1 MEDSMFNN
9 SSYQLDRLDRQTII
23 LDIEKAD
30 GAGVDKI
37 NFSVELMEALNIDKK
52 YNLFLDSI
60 STLNCVDNDTSTDT
74 MGFLLSINNFNILSS
89 SNQQM
94 SRKLFIPNEQSGG
107 TGASNT
113 KTHKGKKMNYIC
125 KVEPTRI
132 QTISG
137 SITLLDG
144 LTDIFKGTA
153 VGTTA
158 GRIIIELI
166 LIKAE

>member
-1 MEDSMFNN
+1 MFNN
-9 SSYQLDRLDRQTII
+9 SSYQLDRLDRQIII
-23 LDIEKAD
+23 LDIVKANSD
-30 GAGVDKI
+30 TDKI
-37 NFSVELMEALNIDKK
+37 NFSVDLMESLNIDKK

-60 STLNCVDNDTSTDT
+60 TTHNCIINNTSNQ

-94 SRKLFIPNEQSGG
+94 SRKLFIPNEQSDVG
-107 TGASNT
+107 TDKT

-125 KVEPTRI
+125 KIEPTRI
-132 QTISG
+132 QTING

-144 LTDIFKGTA
+144 SSDIFDQSNG
-153 VGTTA
+153 

-166 LIKAE
+166 LIKA

>member
-23 LDIEKAD
+23 LDIVKAH
-30 GAGVDKI
+30 VPPDKI

-60 STLNCVDNDTSTDT
+60 TTYNCVKNDTDSNH

-89 SNQQM
+89 SNQQI
-94 SRKLFIPNEQSGG
+94 SRKLFIPNEQSG
-107 TGASNT
+107 TAADTT

-132 QTISG
+132 QTING

-144 LTDIFKGTA
+144 STDIFDGS
-153 VGTTA
+153 GG

>member
-23 LDIEKAD
+23 LDIVKAHIPP
-30 GAGVDKI
+30 DKI

-60 STLNCVDNDTSTDT
+60 TTYNCVKNDTDYNH

-89 SNQQM
+89 SNQQI
-94 SRKLFIPNEQSGG
+94 SRKLFIPNEQSGTAAG
-107 TGASNT
+107 TT

-132 QTISG
+132 QTING

-144 LTDIFKGTA
+144 STDIFEGS
-153 VGTTA
+153 GG

>member
-23 LDIEKAD
+23 LDIVKGN

-60 STLNCVDNDTSTDT
+60 TTHNCIQNNSTNT

-94 SRKLFIPNEQSGG
+94 SRKLFIPNEQSGD
-107 TGASNT
+107 GADAT

-144 LTDIFKGTA
+144 SNDIFDGTN
-153 VGTTA
+153 G

>member
-23 LDIEKAD
+23 LDIVKAN
-30 GAGVDKI
+30 GADVDKI

-60 STLNCVDNDTSTDT
+60 TTYNCVKNDTDSNH

-89 SNQQM
+89 SNQQI
-94 SRKLFIPNEQSGG
+94 SRKLFIPNEQSG
-107 TGASNT
+107 TAADTT

-132 QTISG
+132 QTING

-144 LTDIFKGTA
+144 STDIFDN
-153 VGTTA
+153 VGDINDG

-166 LIKAE
+166 LIKA

>member
-1 MEDSMFNN
+1 MFNN
-9 SSYQLDRLDRQTII
+9 SGYQLDRLDRQIII
-23 LDIEKAD
+23 LDIVKAND
-30 GAGVDKI
+30 DTDKI
-37 NFSVELMEALNIDKK
+37 NFSVDLMETLNIDKK

-60 STLNCVDNDTSTDT
+60 TTHNCIINTTSNQ

-94 SRKLFIPNEQSGG
+94 TRKLFIPNEQSAAG
-107 TGASNT
+107 TDKT

-125 KVEPTRI
+125 KIEPTRI
-132 QTISG
+132 QTING

-144 LTDIFKGTA
+144 SSDIFDQDNG
-153 VGTTA
+153 

-166 LIKAE
+166 LIKA